1 MFTKTKNSVTG
12 FKKVV
17 GFQKDLQTP
26 KDVQTENADTLIR
39 EYKQKRWVSNSEQIG
54 KPDSLSAWYS
64 VEDIEAFLMLAK
76 SHGGDGIKF
85 YYGAFP
91 EDHAAKPEYAGR
103 QTLVMVATKS
113 KVTEAGPVAN
123 KDIYITAK
131 GRTKILC
138 GFNPLLCPPK
148 CNSTSE
154 GGMGDLGI
162 TIVDRGEKGMEI
174 I

>member
-1 MFTKTKNSVTG
+1 MFTKTKKSVLVQ
-12 FKKVV
+12 KV
-17 GFQKDLQTP
+17 
-26 KDVQTENADTLIR
+26 VQTENADTLIS
-39 EYKQKRWVSNSEQIG
+39 EYKKNRWVSNSDQIG
-54 KPDSLSAWYS
+54 KPDSLSSWYS
-64 VEDIEAFLMLAK
+64 VEEMEGFLALAK

-91 EDHAAKPEYAGR
+91 VEYLPKQEYAGR

-113 KVTEAGPVAN
+113 KVTEAGSVAN
-123 KDIYITAK
+123 KDIYISVK
-131 GRTKILC
+131 GRTKILS
-138 GFNPLLCPPK
+138 GVNPILCPPL
-148 CNSTSE
+148 CNPPSE

>member
-1 MFTKTKNSVTG
+1 MFTTTKNSVE
-12 FKKVV
+12 
-17 GFQKDLQTP
+17 FQKE
-26 KDVQTENADTLIR
+26 VQTENADMLIS
-39 EYKQKRWVSNSEQIG
+39 EYKKSRWVSNSDQIG

-64 VEDIEAFLMLAK
+64 VEEMEGFLALAK

-91 EDHAAKPEYAGR
+91 EEHLAKQEYAGR

-113 KVTEAGPVAN
+113 KVTAAGPVAN

-131 GRTKILC
+131 GRSKILS
-138 GFNPLLCPPK
+138 GINPILCPPN
-148 CNSTSE
+148 CNPATE